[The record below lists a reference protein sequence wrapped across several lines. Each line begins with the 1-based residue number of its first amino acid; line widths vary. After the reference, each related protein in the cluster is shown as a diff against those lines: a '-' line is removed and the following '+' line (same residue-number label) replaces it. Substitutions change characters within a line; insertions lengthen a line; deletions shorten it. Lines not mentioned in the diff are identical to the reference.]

1 MGQHAH
7 FLCARD
13 RVQPLLVIHQSD
25 NDTYSSSLVLFSMG
39 ILRMGKKGNAC
50 TPHHLNESVL
60 AIIIDSG
67 LMSAI

>member
-1 MGQHAH
+1 MGQHVH
-7 FLCARD
+7 FLCTRD
-13 RVQPLLVIHQSD
+13 RVQPPLMVHQSD
-25 NDTYSSSLVLFSMG
+25 NDTCSSSLVLFSMG
-39 ILRMGKKGNAC
+39 ILRMGKKGNPC